1 MFPFNFQLSD
11 DFCEVF
17 GRKSRIGFSVAMSN
31 GRFLCLLKHLSE
43 LSITKSNLVWF
54 SWPLFD
60 FAEIFTSRSWI
71 VKEKILRIGCVIA
84 FTRKCYYRYKVNFL
98 KRFFLESVASAWI
111 CNSRF
116 LFTQTRKITRKG
128 HLNDLSNKYKII
140 SVSKRI
146 FSKKKDFWWAL
157 CVDKKELI
165 HVSQLISSYVF
176 CMILAK
182 FIELRMHLLI
192 FDYS

>member
-17 GRKSRIGFSVAMSN
+17 GRKSCIGFSVAMSN
-31 GRFLCLLKHLSE
+31 GWFLCLLKHLSE
-43 LSITKSNLVWF
+43 LLITKSNLVWF

-60 FAEIFTSRSWI
+60 FSEIFTSWSWI

-84 FTRKCYYRYKVNFL
+84 FTRKCYYHYKVNFL
-98 KRFFLESVASAWI
+98 KQFFWKLSVPSVWI

-116 LFTQTRKITRKG
+116 LSTQMRKIPRKG
-128 HLNDLSNKYKII
+128 HLNDLPNEYKII

-146 FSKKKDFWWAL
+146 FGKKKDLWWAL
-157 CVDKKELI
+157 CMDKKELM
-165 HVSQLISSYVF
+165 SQLISSYVF

-182 FIELRMHLLI
+182 FIVLRTHLLI

>member
-31 GRFLCLLKHLSE
+31 SRFLCLLKHLSE

-84 FTRKCYYRYKVNFL
+84 FTQKCYYRYKVNFL
-98 KRFFLESVASAWI
+98 KQSFWKACLQREFVI
-111 CNSRF
+111 QDF
-116 LFTQTRKITRKG
+116 LFTQTGKIPRKG
-128 HLNDLSNKYKII
+128 HLNDLSNEYKII
-140 SVSKRI
+140 CFEKN
-146 FSKKKDFWWAL
+146 F
-157 CVDKKELI
+157 
-165 HVSQLISSYVF
+165 Q
-176 CMILAK
+176 
-182 FIELRMHLLI
+182 
-192 FDYS
+192 

>member
-11 DFCEVF
+11 VFCEVF

-31 GRFLCLLKHLSE
+31 GWFLCLLKHLSE

-84 FTRKCYYRYKVNFL
+84 FTRKGYYRYKVNFL
-98 KRFFLESVASAWI
+98 KRFFWKACLQREFVIQDFYLPRREKHPEKVIWMTFQTNIKLYLFRKEFSV
-111 CNSRF
+111 
-116 LFTQTRKITRKG
+116 
-128 HLNDLSNKYKII
+128 
-140 SVSKRI
+140 
-146 FSKKKDFWWAL
+146 KKKGFLMSAMHRWERVNVSTNFLL
-157 CVDKKELI
+157 C
-165 HVSQLISSYVF
+165 F
-176 CMILAK
+176 
-182 FIELRMHLLI
+182 FIELRTHLLI